1 MLHICNIK
9 LIIITII
16 NFGIES
22 TRWIYSELDAV
33 GSDDECKE
41 RPANMVAFID
51 KYHDRL
57 IKYEKNNR
65 GVLPKFPST

>member
-16 NFGIES
+16 NFGIDP
-22 TRWIYSELDAV
+22 TRCLYSELDAV
-33 GSDDECKE
+33 GEDDECKE

-57 IKYEKNNR
+57 IKYEKNYR
-65 GVLPKFPST
+65 GVYPSFPST

>member
-16 NFGIES
+16 NFGID
-22 TRWIYSELDAV
+22 TTIWMFSELDAV
-33 GSDDECKE
+33 GSDEESKE
-41 RPANMVAFID
+41 RPANMVAFIH

-57 IKYEKNNR
+57 IKYEKNYR
-65 GVLPKFPST
+65 GVYPSFPST